1 MFSDIGIFTDQ
12 KSRCEILG
20 SKMLDRKTLSK
31 STETTL
37 AYWIAAIAAAQY
49 IRLSRAVECFLQ
61 KEWKMSPRSFD
72 RKPAIYFF

>member
-1 MFSDIGIFTDQ
+1 
-12 KSRCEILG
+12 LG

-49 IRLSRAVECFLQ
+49 IRLSRG
-61 KEWKMSPRSFD
+61 
-72 RKPAIYFF
+72 